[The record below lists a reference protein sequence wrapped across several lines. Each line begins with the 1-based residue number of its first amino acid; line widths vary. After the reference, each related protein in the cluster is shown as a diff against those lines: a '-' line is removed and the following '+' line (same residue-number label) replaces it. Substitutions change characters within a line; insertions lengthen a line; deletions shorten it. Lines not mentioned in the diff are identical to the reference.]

1 MLVDK
6 PGKIQLKFIDKSPH
20 FHRFRLLILIK
31 YVTLFIVMKNSMK
44 NHNLRS
50 LVFLF
55 AACYLLPVILFSC
68 GAGKQKQPSYE
79 FTNVRRGT
87 IERAVSSSGTI
98 NPVSTVKVLPQMSG
112 KVEKIFV
119 DYNDPIR
126 KGDILAELNTDMLK
140 LKREQQYATVI
151 KARANYE
158 LQRLNY
164 RSQELLAEKD
174 LISEYELKTSKTT
187 LDNQAADLAVAESNL
202 KVIETEIN
210 QYAYIKSPID
220 GIVLDRRINI
230 GDTVVDSSSN
240 NTSAIFTLAENLR
253 EMQIEAGV
261 GELDVASIQKGQ
273 QVRFTL
279 ESMPGRSFL
288 GEVETLRMVPV
299 VSNNVVSYTVI
310 VKVENLDGSLLPG
323 MTCAVDFIVE
333 RGENILMVSNAALR
347 YQPTGLSAEK
357 IDDMVFNAGLVNM
370 NDEQRQ
376 AAIEARTQA
385 KAQQVQNPGQ
395 NTNTGLQSLM
405 MPRVAVGGGP
415 RAGAGGGRQGQGQQ
429 PRAGEGGGRQREQVV
444 MRNLWYI
451 GDDGKLE
458 VMRVRTGISSGS
470 FTEIRSRDE
479 DLEGRQVILKEKI

>member
-1 MLVDK
+1 M
-6 PGKIQLKFIDKSPH
+6 
-20 FHRFRLLILIK
+20 
-31 YVTLFIVMKNSMK
+31 
-44 NHNLRS
+44 S
-50 LVFLF
+50 LVFLCSLLSVLL
-55 AACYLLPVILFSC
+55 ACC
-68 GAGKQKQPSYE
+68 GAGKTKQTSYE

-87 IERAVSSSGTI
+87 IERTVSSSGTI

-119 DYNDPIR
+119 DYNDLIR

-164 RSQELLAEKD
+164 RNQELLAEKD

-210 QYAYIKSPID
+210 QYAYITSPID
-220 GIVLDRRINI
+220 GIVLDRKINI

-240 NTSAIFTLAENLR
+240 NSSAIFTLAENLR

-279 ESMPGRSFL
+279 ESMPGRSFS

-333 RGENILMVSNAALR
+333 RGEDVLMVPNAALR
-347 YQPTGLSAEK
+347 DQPTGLSEEK
-357 IDDMVFNAGLVNM
+357 IADMVFNAGLVNL

-376 AAIEARTQA
+376 AAIEARAQA
-385 KAQQVQNPGQ
+385 KAQQTEGSQAPGQ
-395 NTNTGLQSLM
+395 NANTGLQGLM
-405 MPRVAVGGGP
+405 MGSGQGAV
-415 RAGAGGGRQGQGQQ
+415 RMMGGGRSGSRQVPGQGQQ
-429 PRAGEGGGRQREQVV
+429 GGRREQVV
-444 MRNLWYI
+444 MRNLWYL

-458 VMRVRTGISSGS
+458 VMRVRAGISSGS
-470 FTEIRSRDE
+470 FTEIRGPD
-479 DLEGRQVILKEKI
+479 DLEGRQIILKEKI

>member
-1 MLVDK
+1 
-6 PGKIQLKFIDKSPH
+6 
-20 FHRFRLLILIK
+20 
-31 YVTLFIVMKNSMK
+31 MKNNVSLCVLCASAP
-44 NHNLRS
+44 LREKLGVKSSFLLFS
-50 LVFLF
+50 LFFFL
-55 AACYLLPVILFSC
+55 LFSC
-68 GAGKQKQPSYE
+68 KAGKIKQTTYE

-87 IERAVSSSGTI
+87 IERTVSSSGTI

-140 LKREQQYATVI
+140 LKREQQHATVI

-164 RSQELLAEKD
+164 RNQELLAEKN

-210 QYAYIKSPID
+210 QYAYITSPID

-240 NTSAIFTLAENLR
+240 NSSAIFTLAENLR

-279 ESMPGRSFL
+279 ESMPGRSFS
-288 GEVETLRMVPV
+288 GEVETLRMVPI

-333 RGENILMVSNAALR
+333 RGENVLMVPNAALR
-347 YQPTGLSAEK
+347 YQPTGLSEEK
-357 IDDMVFNAGLVNM
+357 ISDMVFTAGLVSM

-376 AAIEARTQA
+376 AAIEARDQA
-385 KAQQVQNPGQ
+385 KAQQAQNPGQ
-395 NTNTGLQSLM
+395 NANTGLQSLM
-405 MPRVAVGGGP
+405 MGGGQAPRIMGAGGRSPRGAAGGP
-415 RAGAGGGRQGQGQQ
+415 RAGADGGPQGGR
-429 PRAGEGGGRQREQVV
+429 REQVV
-444 MRNLWYI
+444 MRNLWYL

-470 FTEIRSRDE
+470 FTEIRSRE
-479 DLEGRQVILKEKI
+479 DGLEGRQVILKEKI

>member
-1 MLVDK
+1 
-6 PGKIQLKFIDKSPH
+6 
-20 FHRFRLLILIK
+20 
-31 YVTLFIVMKNSMK
+31 MK
-44 NHNLRS
+44 NHNSRIS
-50 LVFLF
+50 LSSSF
-55 AACYLLPVILFSC
+55 AICYLLFALCSLLFALLSC
-68 GAGKQKQPSYE
+68 GGKTKQTSYE
-79 FTNVRRGT
+79 FTNVRRGA

-140 LKREQQYATVI
+140 LKREQQYAAVI
-151 KARANYE
+151 KARANYD

-164 RSQELLAEKD
+164 RNQEALAEKN

-187 LDNQAADLAVAESNL
+187 LDNNAADLAVAEANL
-202 KVIETEIN
+202 KSIDTEIN
-210 QYAYIKSPID
+210 QYAYITSPID
-220 GIVLDRRINI
+220 GIVLDRKINI

-240 NTSAIFTLAENLR
+240 NSSSIFTLAENLR

-279 ESMPGRSFL
+279 ESMPGRNFS

-333 RGENILMVSNAALR
+333 RGENVLMISNAALR
-347 YQPTGLSAEK
+347 YQPTNLSEDK
-357 IDDMVFNAGLVNM
+357 IADMVFNAGLENLS
-370 NDEQRQ
+370 DEQRQ
-376 AAIEARTQA
+376 AAIDARSA
-385 KAQQVQNPGQ
+385 ARAAAQNPGQ
-395 NTNTGLQSLM
+395 ASNTGLQNLM
-405 MPRVAVGGGP
+405 MGSGQGARMMGGP
-415 RAGAGGGRQGQGQQ
+415 GGRPPGQGQQ
-429 PRAGEGGGRQREQVV
+429 GARQNGRREQVV
-444 MRNLWYI
+444 MRNLWYV

-470 FTEIRSRDE
+470 FTEIRGGE